1 MSNEFS
7 DNSITEK
14 FRTSDY
20 WYGFLIP
27 LCFGLGG
34 SLFSLI
40 VLLVMDGQFSDYS
53 FLFFFVILLHLGYL
67 VLWPSSA
74 VLIFFQGVKSG
85 NSLSKDGALLSLK
98 LYGLWM
104 VVIIAPFAWFATS
117 LTGLYNLQ
125 LRYKF

>member
-1 MSNEFS
+1 M
-7 DNSITEK
+7 
-14 FRTSDY
+14 
-20 WYGFLIP
+20 
-27 LCFGLGG
+27 
-34 SLFSLI
+34 
-40 VLLVMDGQFSDYS
+40 MDGQFSDYS
-53 FLFFFVILLHLGYL
+53 FLFFFVILLHLGPL

-117 LTGLYNLQ
+117 FNGIV
-125 LRYKF
+125 